1 MLEDIDVKIKCVEL
15 EMAYKYEV
23 ELVTDSYVYGVETAK
38 PIFLQMLGKSNVE
51 KVGLLCLDHTNK
63 IINYSTI
70 SIGNTDSVVTSV
82 AQIIKIALLSNA
94 DKILI
99 AHNHPSGVLDI
110 TSDDIKIT
118 QKIGKAAN
126 LFQIQLID
134 SLIVNASDEIVSI
147 REKIGETK
155 NDISNL

>member
-1 MLEDIDVKIKCVEL
+1 M
-15 EMAYKYEV
+15 
-23 ELVTDSYVYGVETAK
+23 
-38 PIFLQMLGKSNVE
+38 
-51 KVGLLCLDHTNK
+51 
-63 IINYSTI
+63 
-70 SIGNTDSVVTSV
+70 
-82 AQIIKIALLSNA
+82 
-94 DKILI
+94 
-99 AHNHPSGVLDI
+99 AHNHPSGVLHI